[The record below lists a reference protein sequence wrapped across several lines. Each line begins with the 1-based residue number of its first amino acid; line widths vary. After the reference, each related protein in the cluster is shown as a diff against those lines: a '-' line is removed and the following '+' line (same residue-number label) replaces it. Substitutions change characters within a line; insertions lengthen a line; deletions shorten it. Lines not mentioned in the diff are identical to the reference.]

1 MKEEVVPEELLAE
14 IQRLRIQNQRMAERI
29 AYLERLLWGG
39 KRDKRVAQGP
49 TLFDAF
55 FNEAADAR
63 EAAIA
68 ETVQE
73 IRKEAEKRRAC
84 GRKKAVRPE
93 RYLYTGLPEEWRT
106 EYPKDIN
113 LSEYD
118 IIGKDVERILH
129 RTPARVWVECVER
142 PVLRKKGEKDIPSPH
157 ILQAPAPV
165 PVLGGGHVAADF
177 LAGVLTDKFVYHIP
191 EYRQVKMYADAGV
204 KLSTST
210 LNDWVHRTAG
220 KLYPLYETLI
230 DDILQSDYL
239 QVDEVPWRIADRPG
253 QSCRHGYAWQFRDAR
268 PQSRGTYFY
277 YLKGSRSGEI
287 PRAQLRHFRGA
298 VQTDGYKVYD
308 YFESVPGIVLLA
320 CMAHIRR
327 KFIEAQ
333 KSHPGEAA
341 KALEYIA
348 ILYTLEENLRSRGAS
363 EEEIR
368 AQRRGK
374 ALPVLDAMEAWMESV
389 QHRCTPDDL
398 LGKAL
403 DYAYKLWPRVRRY
416 TDDGR
421 YLLDNNPV
429 ERGQRPTVMGRK
441 NYLFSKTDEG
451 AVDNAVIYS
460 LLGSCEIVRVNPLK
474 WLEYALANLNTDCT
488 EEELAKLLPC
498 NFT

>member
-1 MKEEVVPEELLAE
+1 MKEQPTYEELQVKV
-14 IQRLRIQNQRMAERI
+14 QRLTERV

-49 TLFDAF
+49 TLFDEL
-55 FNEAADAR
+55 FNEAAEAK

-73 IRKEAEKRRAC
+73 IRKEAEKRRAA
-84 GRKKAVRPE
+84 GKKKPERPE
-93 RYLYTGLPEEWRT
+93 RYLYAGLPEEWRT
-106 EYPKDIN
+106 EYPKDVN
-113 LSEYD
+113 LAEYD

-142 PVLRKKGEKDIPSPH
+142 PVLRKKGEKDIPSPT

-177 LAGVLTDKFVYHIP
+177 LAGVLADKFVYHIP

-210 LNDWVHRTAG
+210 LNDWVHKTAN

-268 PQSRGTYFY
+268 PRSHGTYFY
-277 YLKGSRSGEI
+277 YLKGSRAGEI
-287 PRAQLRHFRGA
+287 PRAQLRYFKGA

-308 YFESVPGIVLLA
+308 YFESVPGIVTLA

-333 KSHPGEAA
+333 KSHPQHAA
-341 KALEYIA
+341 KALEDIA
-348 ILYTLEENLRSRGAS
+348 TLYMLEENLRSRGAS

-368 AQRRGK
+368 VQRREK
-374 ALPVLDAMEAWMESV
+374 ALPVLDVMEAWMVSI
-389 QHRCTPDDL
+389 QNQCTPDDP
-398 LGKAL
+398 LGRAL
-403 DYAYKLWPRVRRY
+403 DYAYKLWPRIRRY
-416 TDDGR
+416 ADDGR

-441 NYLFSKTDEG
+441 NFLFSKTNEG
-451 AVDNAVIYS
+451 AEDNAVIYS
-460 LLGSCEIVRVNPLK
+460 LLGSCEIVGTNPVK
-474 WLEYALANLNTDCT
+474 WLEYALANLKTENT

-498 NFT
+498 NFV

>member
-1 MKEEVVPEELLAE
+1 
-14 IQRLRIQNQRMAERI
+14 
-29 AYLERLLWGG
+29 
-39 KRDKRVAQGP
+39 
-49 TLFDAF
+49 
-55 FNEAADAR
+55 
-63 EAAIA
+63 
-68 ETVQE
+68 
-73 IRKEAEKRRAC
+73 
-84 GRKKAVRPE
+84 
-93 RYLYTGLPEEWRT
+93 
-106 EYPKDIN
+106 
-113 LSEYD
+113 
-118 IIGKDVERILH
+118 
-129 RTPARVWVECVER
+129 
-142 PVLRKKGEKDIPSPH
+142 
-157 ILQAPAPV
+157 
-165 PVLGGGHVAADF
+165 
-177 LAGVLTDKFVYHIP
+177 
-191 EYRQVKMYADAGV
+191 MYAEAGV

-368 AQRRGK
+368 AQRREK

-460 LLGSCEIVRVNPLK
+460 LLGSCEIIHVNPLK
-474 WLEYALANLNTDCT
+474 WLEYALGNLNTDCT
-488 EEELAKLLPC
+488 EEELAKLLPG

>member
-1 MKEEVVPEELLAE
+1 MKEEVVPDELRVE
-14 IQRLRIQNQRMAERI
+14 NQRLRAQVQRMAERI

-73 IRKEAEKRRAC
+73 IRKEAEKRCAC
-84 GRKKAVRPE
+84 GRKNPERPE

-106 EYPKDIN
+106 EYPRDIN

-191 EYRQVKMYADAGV
+191 EYRQVKMYAEAGV

-239 QVDEVPWRIADRPG
+239 QVDEVPWHMPTAPDKVAGTATPG
-253 QSCRHGYAWQFRDAR
+253 S
-268 PQSRGTYFY
+268 SGT
-277 YLKGSRSGEI
+277 
-287 PRAQLRHFRGA
+287 H
-298 VQTDGYKVYD
+298 V
-308 YFESVPGIVLLA
+308 
-320 CMAHIRR
+320 R
-327 KFIEAQ
+327 K
-333 KSHPGEAA
+333 AA
-341 KALEYIA
+341 AL
-348 ILYTLEENLRSRGAS
+348 TS
-363 EEEIR
+363 
-368 AQRRGK
+368 
-374 ALPVLDAMEAWMESV
+374 
-389 QHRCTPDDL
+389 T
-398 LGKAL
+398 
-403 DYAYKLWPRVRRY
+403 
-416 TDDGR
+416 T
-421 YLLDNNPV
+421 
-429 ERGQRPTVMGRK
+429 
-441 NYLFSKTDEG
+441 
-451 AVDNAVIYS
+451 
-460 LLGSCEIVRVNPLK
+460 
-474 WLEYALANLNTDCT
+474 
-488 EEELAKLLPC
+488 
-498 NFT
+498 

>member
-1 MKEEVVPEELLAE
+1 MKEQPTYEELQVKV
-14 IQRLRIQNQRMAERI
+14 QRLTERV

-49 TLFDAF
+49 TLFDEL
-55 FNEAADAR
+55 FNEAAEAK

-73 IRKEAEKRRAC
+73 IRKEAEKRRAA
-84 GRKKAVRPE
+84 GKKKPERPE
-93 RYLYTGLPEEWRT
+93 RYLYAGLPEEWRT
-106 EYPKDIN
+106 EYPKDVN
-113 LSEYD
+113 LAEYD

-142 PVLRKKGEKDIPSPH
+142 PVLRKKGEKDIPSPT

-177 LAGVLTDKFVYHIP
+177 LTGVLADKFVYHIP

-210 LNDWVHRTAG
+210 LNDWVHKTAN

-268 PQSRGTYFY
+268 PRNHGTYFY
-277 YLKGSRSGEI
+277 YLKGSRAGEI
-287 PRAQLRHFRGA
+287 PRAQLRYFKGA

-308 YFESVPGIVLLA
+308 YFESVPGIVTLA
-320 CMAHIRR
+320 CMVHIRR

-333 KSHPGEAA
+333 KSHPQHAA
-341 KALEYIA
+341 KALEDIA
-348 ILYTLEENLRSRGAS
+348 TLYMLEENLRSRGAS

-368 AQRRGK
+368 VQRREK
-374 ALPVLDAMEAWMESV
+374 ALPVLDVMEAWMVSI
-389 QHRCTPDDL
+389 QNQCTPDDP
-398 LGKAL
+398 LGRAL
-403 DYAYKLWPRVRRY
+403 EYAYKLWPRIRRY
-416 TDDGR
+416 ADDGR

-441 NYLFSKTDEG
+441 NFLFSKTNEG
-451 AVDNAVIYS
+451 AEDNAVIYS
-460 LLGSCEIVRVNPLK
+460 LLGSCEIVGANPAK
-474 WLEYALANLNTDCT
+474 WLEYALTNLKTENT

-498 NFT
+498 NFV

>member
-1 MKEEVVPEELLAE
+1 MKEQPTYEEL
-14 IQRLRIQNQRMAERI
+14 QVKVRRLTERV
-29 AYLERLLWGG
+29 ACLERLLWGG
-39 KRDKRVAQGP
+39 KRDKRVIQGP
-49 TLFDAF
+49 TLFDGL

-73 IRKEAEKRRAC
+73 IRKEAEKRRAA
-84 GRKKAVRPE
+84 GKKKPERPE
-93 RYLYTGLPEEWRT
+93 RYLYAGLPEEWRT
-106 EYPKDIN
+106 EYPKDVD
-113 LSEYD
+113 LAEYD

-129 RTPARVWVECVER
+129 RTPARIWVECVER
-142 PVLRKKGEKDIPSPH
+142 PILRKKGEKNIPSPV

-191 EYRQVKMYADAGV
+191 EYRQVKMYAEAGV
-204 KLSTST
+204 KLPTST
-210 LNDWVHRTAG
+210 LNDWVHRTAN

-230 DDILQSDYL
+230 DDILQNDYL

-253 QSCRHGYAWQFRDAR
+253 QSCRNGYAWQFRDAR
-268 PQSRGTYFY
+268 AQSHGTYFY
-277 YLKGSRSGEI
+277 YLKGSRAGEI
-287 PRAQLRHFRGA
+287 PRAQLKHFRGA

-333 KSHPGEAA
+333 KSHPRQAS

-348 ILYTLEENLRSRGAS
+348 ILYILEENLRNRGAS
-363 EEEIR
+363 EEDVR
-368 AQRRGK
+368 AQRQGK
-374 ALPVLDAMEAWMESV
+374 ALPVMDAMEAWMESV
-389 QHRCTPDDL
+389 QHQCTPDDP
-398 LGKAL
+398 LGRAL
-403 DYAYKLWPRVRRY
+403 DYAYKLWPRMRRY
-416 TDDGR
+416 ADDGR
-421 YLLDNNPV
+421 YRIDNNPV

-441 NYLFSKTDEG
+441 NFLFSKTNEG
-451 AVDNAVIYS
+451 AEDNAVIYS
-460 LLGSCEIVRVNPLK
+460 LLGSCEIVGVNPGK
-474 WLEYALANLNTDCT
+474 WLEYALANLKPENT

-498 NFT
+498 NFV

>member
-1 MKEEVVPEELLAE
+1 MKEQPTYEELQVKV
-14 IQRLRIQNQRMAERI
+14 QRLTERV

-49 TLFDAF
+49 TLFDEL
-55 FNEAADAR
+55 FNEAAEAK

-73 IRKEAEKRRAC
+73 IRKEAEKRRAA
-84 GRKKAVRPE
+84 GKKKPERPE
-93 RYLYTGLPEEWRT
+93 RYLYAGLPEEWRT
-106 EYPKDIN
+106 EYPKDVN
-113 LSEYD
+113 LAEYD

-142 PVLRKKGEKDIPSPH
+142 PVLRKKGEKDIPSPT

-177 LAGVLTDKFVYHIP
+177 LTGVLADKFVYHIP

-210 LNDWVHRTAG
+210 LNDWVHKTAN

-268 PQSRGTYFY
+268 PRNHGTYFY
-277 YLKGSRSGEI
+277 YLKGSRAGEI
-287 PRAQLRHFRGA
+287 PRAQLRYFKGA

-308 YFESVPGIVLLA
+308 YFESVPGIVTLA

-333 KSHPGEAA
+333 KSHPQHAA
-341 KALEYIA
+341 KALEDIA
-348 ILYTLEENLRSRGAS
+348 TLYMLEENLRSRGAS

-368 AQRRGK
+368 VQRREK
-374 ALPVLDAMEAWMESV
+374 ALPVLDVMEAWMVSI
-389 QHRCTPDDL
+389 QNQCTPDDP
-398 LGKAL
+398 LGRAL
-403 DYAYKLWPRVRRY
+403 EYAYKLWPRIRRY
-416 TDDGR
+416 ADDGR

-441 NYLFSKTDEG
+441 NFLFSKTNEG
-451 AVDNAVIYS
+451 AEDNAVIYS
-460 LLGSCEIVRVNPLK
+460 LLGSCEIVGANPAK
-474 WLEYALANLNTDCT
+474 WLEYALTNLKTENT

-498 NFT
+498 NFV

>member
-1 MKEEVVPEELLAE
+1 MKEQPTYEELQVKV
-14 IQRLRIQNQRMAERI
+14 QRLTERV

-49 TLFDAF
+49 TLFDEL
-55 FNEAADAR
+55 FNEAAEAK

-73 IRKEAEKRRAC
+73 IRKEAEKRRAA
-84 GRKKAVRPE
+84 GKKKPERPE
-93 RYLYTGLPEEWRT
+93 RYLYAGLPEEWRT
-106 EYPKDIN
+106 EYPKDVN
-113 LSEYD
+113 LAEYD

-142 PVLRKKGEKDIPSPH
+142 PVLRKKGEKDIPSPT

-177 LAGVLTDKFVYHIP
+177 LAGVLADKFVYHIP

-210 LNDWVHRTAG
+210 LNYWVHKTAN

-268 PQSRGTYFY
+268 PRSHGTYFY
-277 YLKGSRSGEI
+277 YLKGSRAGEI
-287 PRAQLRHFRGA
+287 PRAQLRYFKGA

-308 YFESVPGIVLLA
+308 YFESVPGIVTLA

-333 KSHPGEAA
+333 KSHPQHAA
-341 KALEYIA
+341 KALEDIA
-348 ILYTLEENLRSRGAS
+348 TLYMLEENLRSRGAS

-368 AQRRGK
+368 VQRREK
-374 ALPVLDAMEAWMESV
+374 ALPVLDVMEAWMVSI
-389 QHRCTPDDL
+389 QNQCTPDDP
-398 LGKAL
+398 LGRAL
-403 DYAYKLWPRVRRY
+403 DYAYKLWPRIRRY
-416 TDDGR
+416 ADDGR

-441 NYLFSKTDEG
+441 NFLFSKTNEG
-451 AVDNAVIYS
+451 AEDNAVIYS
-460 LLGSCEIVRVNPLK
+460 LLGSCEIVGTNPAK
-474 WLEYALANLNTDCT
+474 WLEYALTNLKTENP

-498 NFT
+498 NFV

>member
-1 MKEEVVPEELLAE
+1 MKEQPTYEELQVKV
-14 IQRLRIQNQRMAERI
+14 QRLTERV

-49 TLFDAF
+49 TLFDEL
-55 FNEAADAR
+55 FNEAAEAK

-73 IRKEAEKRRAC
+73 IRKEAEKRRAA
-84 GRKKAVRPE
+84 GKKKPERPE
-93 RYLYTGLPEEWRT
+93 RYLYAGLPEEWRT
-106 EYPKDIN
+106 EYPKDVN
-113 LSEYD
+113 LAEYD

-142 PVLRKKGEKDIPSPH
+142 PVLRKKGEKDIPSPT

-177 LAGVLTDKFVYHIP
+177 LTGVLADKFVYHIP

-210 LNDWVHRTAG
+210 LNDWVHKTAN

-268 PQSRGTYFY
+268 PRNHGTYFY
-277 YLKGSRSGEI
+277 YLKGSRAGEI
-287 PRAQLRHFRGA
+287 PRAQLRYFKGA

-308 YFESVPGIVLLA
+308 YFESVPGIVTLA

-333 KSHPGEAA
+333 KSHPQHAA
-341 KALEYIA
+341 KALEDIA
-348 ILYTLEENLRSRGAS
+348 TLYMLEENLRSRGAS

-368 AQRRGK
+368 VQRREK
-374 ALPVLDAMEAWMESV
+374 ALSVLDVMEAWMVSI
-389 QHRCTPDDL
+389 QNQCTPDDP
-398 LGKAL
+398 LGRAL
-403 DYAYKLWPRVRRY
+403 EYAYKLWPRIRRY
-416 TDDGR
+416 ADDGR

-441 NYLFSKTDEG
+441 NFLFSKTNEG
-451 AVDNAVIYS
+451 AEDNAVIYS
-460 LLGSCEIVRVNPLK
+460 LLGSCEIVGANPAK
-474 WLEYALANLNTDCT
+474 WLEYALTNLKTENT

-498 NFT
+498 NFV

>member
-1 MKEEVVPEELLAE
+1 MKEQPTYEELQVKV
-14 IQRLRIQNQRMAERI
+14 QRLTERV

-49 TLFDAF
+49 TLFDEL
-55 FNEAADAR
+55 FNEAAEAK

-73 IRKEAEKRRAC
+73 IRKEAEKRRAA
-84 GRKKAVRPE
+84 GKKKPERPE
-93 RYLYTGLPEEWRT
+93 RYLYAGLPEEWRT
-106 EYPKDIN
+106 EYPKDVN
-113 LSEYD
+113 LAEYD

-142 PVLRKKGEKDIPSPH
+142 PVLRKKGEKDIPSPT

-177 LAGVLTDKFVYHIP
+177 LTGVLADKFVYHIP

-210 LNDWVHRTAG
+210 LNDWVHKTAN

-268 PQSRGTYFY
+268 PRNHGTYFY
-277 YLKGSRSGEI
+277 YLKGSRAGEI
-287 PRAQLRHFRGA
+287 PRAQLRYFKGA

-308 YFESVPGIVLLA
+308 YFESVPGIVTLA
-320 CMAHIRR
+320 CMVHIRR

-333 KSHPGEAA
+333 KSHPQHAA
-341 KALEYIA
+341 KALEDIA
-348 ILYTLEENLRSRGAS
+348 TLYMLEENLRSRGAS

-368 AQRRGK
+368 VQRREK
-374 ALPVLDAMEAWMESV
+374 ALSVLDVMEAWMVSI
-389 QHRCTPDDL
+389 QNQCTPDDP
-398 LGKAL
+398 LGRAL
-403 DYAYKLWPRVRRY
+403 EYAYKLWPRIRRY
-416 TDDGR
+416 ADDGR

-441 NYLFSKTDEG
+441 NFLFSKTNEG
-451 AVDNAVIYS
+451 AEDNAVIYS
-460 LLGSCEIVRVNPLK
+460 LLGSCEIVGANPAK
-474 WLEYALANLNTDCT
+474 WLEYALTNLKTENT

-498 NFT
+498 NFV

>member
-1 MKEEVVPEELLAE
+1 MKEEVVPDELRVE
-14 IQRLRIQNQRMAERI
+14 NQRLRAQVQRMAERI

-63 EAAIA
+63 ESAIA

-84 GRKKAVRPE
+84 GQKKPERPE

-142 PVLRKKGEKDIPSPH
+142 PVLRRKGEKDIPSPH

-177 LAGVLTDKFVYHIP
+177 LAGVLTDKFVHHIP
-191 EYRQVKMYADAGV
+191 EYRQVKMYAEAGV

-421 YLLDNNPV
+421 YRLDNNPV

-474 WLEYALANLNTDCT
+474 WLEYALGNLNTDCT
-488 EEELAKLLPC
+488 EEELVKLLPC